1 MQLCTS
7 FHSHLWILWIQN
19 GVTVRKRSIWV
30 KIGDFFV
37 PCDLE
42 IWRMTLKNNR
52 APLLCY
58 LNLCASF
65 TVRKRSIWVKIGDF
79 FVPCDLEIWRM
90 TLKNNR
96 APLLCYLNLCASF
109 HSHLWNWNEVTVR
122 KHQIWVK
129 ISNFFV
135 PHDLEIL
142 QMTFKNNRVP
152 LICYFKLC
160 ASLHSHLWIQNGVTV
175 RKRSIWV
182 KIGDFLSCVT
192 LKFDGWPWKTIG
204 HLLYAISSFVHHFIA
219 ICEFKMELQSGKGKF
234 GSKAAIFV
242 PCDLEIWQITLKNFR
257 APLLWYFKL
266 CASFHSHLWIQTGVT
281 VRKRLR

>member
-1 MQLCTS
+1 MTWKFVGRPKKIIGHLLYIMSS
-7 FHSHLWILWIQN
+7 FVHHFKAICEFKMELQSGNAQFGSKLVI
-19 GVTVRKRSIWV
+19 
-30 KIGDFFV
+30 
-37 PCDLE
+37 
-42 IWRMTLKNNR
+42 
-52 APLLCY
+52 
-58 LNLCASF
+58 
-65 TVRKRSIWVKIGDF
+65 F

-160 ASLHSHLWIQNGVTV
+160 ASLHSYLWIQNGVTV

-192 LKFDGWPWKTIG
+192 LKFNGWPWKTIG
-204 HLLYAISSFVHHFIA
+204 HLLY
-219 ICEFKMELQSGKGKF
+219 
-234 GSKAAIFV
+234 
-242 PCDLEIWQITLKNFR
+242 DLEKQ
-257 APLLWYFKL
+257 
-266 CASFHSHLWIQTGVT
+266 
-281 VRKRLR
+281 